1 MTSKSQVLSHQLQLI
16 SLLVVGVA
24 GVMLI
29 LNLTYI
35 ASIHLQKVESQ
46 IKLKQTEISL
56 AIENALKREK
66 DTPPTRVIAS
76 DPNIQATVKDAL
88 DKLEIAKYIAIIDES
103 NTPLVAVSIGQA
115 DPSTSSEFD
124 IQSLREHNIFL
135 QTLSLL
141 WGQANYYYSF
151 PIIVGHKDTGKNINV
166 DVRFVIPAYNLRSLF
181 SDLLIANIILFFT
194 GIIASLIIASYS
206 ADILIKPMEAL
217 SNQLEKLEKGEI
229 PAQEEQEESGA
240 RIMPPSLK
248 VKLQLLGDRLAGERN
263 ELEITKGQLTQI
275 IGKIEERLLML
286 NPDKQVVL
294 MSPKVD
300 HLLGVA
306 GIDLVGAK
314 LDDRL
319 GSVHP
324 LIELVNRVNQS
335 HSSVE
340 NVMLI
345 NQMGEQPRQI
355 LASAQYI
362 EDKSGPIGTL
372 VSLRDFDSFRQFQSQ
387 LDYSDRLA
395 ALGRITSGVA
405 HEVKNPLNAMVIHLE
420 ILRAKLVQPGADITP
435 QLDILSSEIK
445 RLDRVVQTFLN
456 FTRPV
461 KVNLV
466 PIDLNDLVHQIT
478 RLAAAEAAANKVDIL
493 EELSPEFLRVNGDA
507 DLLKQALLNIIIN
520 GCQAMPRGGPLSIK
534 TKRLGSYAVLT
545 IADRGVGIPPEVKD
559 KIFQLYYTTKSTGN
573 GIGLAH
579 AFRTIQL
586 HNGRIEFESTTDVG
600 TTFKISL
607 PEV

>member
-1 MTSKSQVLSHQLQLI
+1 MTSRSQVLSHQLQLI
-16 SLLVVGVA
+16 SFLVAGVA
-24 GVMLI
+24 GIMLL

-35 ASIHLQKVESQ
+35 VSANLETFESK
-46 IKLKQTEISL
+46 IKLKQIEISV
-56 AIENALKREK
+56 AIESSIKREK
-66 DTPPTRVIAS
+66 DKSPSRIIAS
-76 DPNIQATVKDAL
+76 DPNIQAIVKDAL

-103 NTPLVAVSIGQA
+103 NTPLVAVSVGQIN
-115 DPSTSSEFD
+115 PLTTSELD
-124 IQSLREHNIFL
+124 IQTLREQTIL
-135 QTLSLL
+135 RQTLSLL

-151 PIIVGHKDTGKNINV
+151 PVVIGRSDSGKNLNV
-166 DVRFVIPAYNLRSLF
+166 SLHFAVPSSSLRSLF
-181 SDLLIANIILFFT
+181 SDSLIANLILFFT
-194 GIIASLIIASYS
+194 SIIASLIIANLS
-206 ADILIKPMEAL
+206 ADMLVKPMEAL
-217 SNQLEKLEKGEI
+217 SSQLEKMEKGELS
-229 PAQEEQEESGA
+229 AQEESSDA
-240 RIMPPSLK
+240 KIMPPSLK
-248 VKLQLLGDRLAGERN
+248 VKLQLLGNRLAGERS

-294 MSPKVD
+294 MSPKID

-306 GIDLVGAK
+306 GIDLLGAK
-314 LDDRL
+314 LDARL
-319 GSVHP
+319 GSNHP
-324 LIELVNRVNQS
+324 LIELVTRVDQS
-335 HSSVE
+335 HASVE
-340 NVMLI
+340 NIMLI
-345 NQMGEQPRQI
+345 NHTGEQPRQI
-355 LASAQYI
+355 LASVQYI
-362 EDKSGPIGTL
+362 EDKSGPIGIL
-372 VSLRDFDSFRQFQSQ
+372 VTLRDFDSFRQFQSQ
-387 LDYSDRLA
+387 LDYSDKLA

-420 ILRAKLVQPGADITP
+420 ILRAKLAQPGADITP

-456 FTRPV
+456 FTRPI

-478 RLAAAEAAANKVDIL
+478 RLAAAEADANKVDIL

-520 GCQAMPRGGPLSIK
+520 GCQSMPRGGPLTVK
-534 TKRLGSYAVLT
+534 TKRAGNYATLT
-545 IADRGVGIPPEVKD
+545 IADRGIGIPPEVKD
-559 KIFQLYYTTKSTGN
+559 KIFQLYYTTKPTGN
-573 GIGLAH
+573 GIGLAN

-586 HNGRIEFESTTDVG
+586 HNGRIEFDSTTDVG